1 MFVPTFLTLFNFH
14 IIFLIDDLNSPPPLI
29 NDDEDDNLENEYNIF
44 GNGSSNV
51 FGENNLW
58 DDIDDDGNDDFS
70 NEPPLPIYT
79 DQPPLQEPQ
88 SNTQVKIEVPN
99 IQQTLNDEL
108 RKRFQKGYLFYIAIL
123 TNSWLIFFSLI

>member
-1 MFVPTFLTLFNFH
+1 MHFLSLFFFVCTNLFNFMLYIH
-14 IIFLIDDLNSPPPLI
+14 FLIDDLFSPPPLI

-44 GNGSSNV
+44 GNGNSNV
-51 FGENNLW
+51 FGEKNLW
-58 DDIDDDGNDDFS
+58 DDIDDDFS
-70 NEPPLPIYT
+70 NEPPLPIHT

-123 TNSWLIFFSLI
+123 TN